1 MKESPWKRKRLKF
14 HHRFCFFNSNN
25 NTNKCLE
32 TQILRLIKT
41 RNKVDLTLPPNSIF
55 FSRLQ
60 LQVSREANKHAL
72 IIAMDLAN
80 IILNFSL
87 MINTFLPLKISE
99 KR

>member
-1 MKESPWKRKRLKF
+1 MEAEETQISS
-14 HHRFCFFNSNN
+14 FNSNN

-41 RNKVDLTLPPNSIF
+41 RNKTRNKADLTLPPNSIL

-87 MINTFLPLKISE
+87 MINTFLILNIKNI
-99 KR
+99 KY